1 MSRQPPLL
9 LVGSNK
15 EMWRRH
21 FCYKM
26 FDLLHLL
33 DIYRYDSSV
42 LPIIVNLSSRIQYV
56 ED

>member
-1 MSRQPPLL
+1 MSRQQPL
-9 LVGSNK
+9 LVGSSK

-21 FCYKM
+21 FCYKI
-26 FDLLHLL
+26 FDVFHFL

-42 LPIIVNLSSRIQYV
+42 LPIIVNLSIRVQYV